1 MMIKSRK
8 MVVFTVSLVMFLGNY
23 LLGSPL
29 PEDQVQQFLVLIV
42 GWLVAQ
48 GVADAGTQGQV
59 NSALR
64 ASKQGQQIIETVK
77 SLKNEQESI
86 DASKDK

>member
-1 MMIKSRK
+1 MIKSRK

>member
-1 MMIKSRK
+1 